1 MAIWLLERAP
11 YLWHGKFAT
20 PSHRSAFLLWQVLGI
35 LDLVVAVALGTTAGL
50 ADPHGV

>member
-1 MAIWLLERAP
+1 MAFGASAVFVAW
-11 YLWHGKFAT
+11 KFAT

-35 LDLVVAVALGTTAGL
+35 LDLVVAVALDTTAGL